1 MDAVSNPPGAGET
14 VSNSV
19 LRRVGL
25 SVLANNTDFE
35 QQARREACDAESNLL
50 EIQRRAGLQAARCRQ
65 HLESLEK
72 EVRAE
77 EEKRLISDRIGRELE
92 VMKEEIRQREVR
104 EEEHL
109 REVYRAIL
117 QPQQPR
123 LMEAAYSAP
132 RPLDT
137 WQLQGSALDMW
148 QLQADG
154 AAAYPPIIASAVH
167 LETSPVH
174 FESPKLEVQARQLQ
188 PASADFFGP
197 LALDSSLT
205 AENLFTSG
213 KGRARSSSQR
223 RHVPGAASVH
233 NGASRRRSSRGTAAA
248 QSLERSAPGAAGS
261 SEAQRLLKLN
271 LSRLEKLEM
280 LGL

>member
-1 MDAVSNPPGAGET
+1 MATASRTPGSEE

-19 LRRVGL
+19 LQRVGL
-25 SVLANNTDFE
+25 SVLASNTDFE
-35 QQARREACDAESNLL
+35 QQARREASDAENNLL

-77 EEKRLISDRIGRELE
+77 EEKRLISDRIGHELE
-92 VMKEEIRQREVR
+92 VMKQEMRQREVR

-117 QPQQPR
+117 QPQPAR
-123 LMEAAYSAP
+123 LTEPAYSAP
-132 RPLDT
+132 HLLDT
-137 WQLQGSALDMW
+137 WQLQGSALDTF
-148 QLQADG
+148 QFQADV
-154 AAAYPPIIASAVH
+154 AARYPPIIASAVH
-167 LETSPVH
+167 LTSSPIH
-174 FESPKLEVQARQLQ
+174 LENPKLEVQTRQ
-188 PASADFFGP
+188 PPSADVFGL

-205 AENLFTSG
+205 VESDSMSR

-223 RHVPGAASVH
+223 RMPGAASAH
-233 NGASRRRSSRGTAAA
+233 SGAGRRRSSRGAAA
-248 QSLERSAPGAAGS
+248 VPSLEPSSAGAAGT
-261 SEAQRLLKLN
+261 SEAQALLRLN
-271 LSRLEKLEM
+271 LSRLQKLEQ